1 VGAAA
6 DHNPVAVG
14 RVGEVLAVENRVA
27 RVQAHRLFRREGLF
41 ALGTADVRPAA
52 AAAAR
57 RVMLLMHLV
66 VVVVVVVVI
75 IMQLLLLLLLQF
87 LLLLHGV

>member
-1 VGAAA
+1 MGAAA

>member
-1 VGAAA
+1 MGAAA

-66 VVVVVVVVI
+66 VVVVVVI